1 MEKKIVDAREYLSL
15 LRELTQQGKEVS
27 LLITGNSMSPF
38 LVHERDRICFKK
50 PDTPLKKG
58 DMVFFQRR
66 DGAFVMHRICRVR
79 PEGYYLVGD
88 AQTWIEGPITPEQ
101 IFARVTKIQRKGRQ
115 IGPENGIWKFFQ
127 YVWIRI
133 IPLRPF
139 LVRFYTRIVK

>member
-1 MEKKIVDAREYLSL
+1 MDKKIVDAREYISI

-27 LLITGNSMSPF
+27 MLITGNSMAPF

-50 PDTPLKKG
+50 PDTALKKG

-66 DGAFVMHRICRVR
+66 DGAFVMHRIYRVR
-79 PEGYYLVGD
+79 PEVGD
-88 AQTWIEGPITPEQ
+88 AQTWIEGPIAAEQ

-115 IGPENGIWKFFQ
+115 IGPKDGIWKFFQ
-127 YVWIRI
+127 YVWIRL

-139 LVRFYTRIVK
+139 LVRLYTRLVK